1 MTPQNLKDGI
11 CQRLAELWPKRTIYP
26 DVCPDDHERPS
37 AYVKVVESTPTPAN
51 ANLVRWDATLLIV
64 LWREMDG
71 YGLAASDALM
81 ADQAD
86 VMSALFPFLA
96 VGDRVVTLHVSDQGQ
111 DEADG
116 AAFVEVKCQWF
127 DGLDSLNKFDGEG
140 TARPESP
147 KMNDFHGEISNK
159 E

>member
-1 MTPQNLKDGI
+1 MTPQDLKDGI

-26 DVCPDDHERPS
+26 DVCSDDHERPS
-37 AYVKVVESTPTPAN
+37 AYVKVVESTPAPAN
-51 ANLVRWDATLLIV
+51 AHLVRWDATLLIV
-64 LWREMDG
+64 LWEDLDG

-96 VGDRVVTLHVSDQGQ
+96 VGDRVVTLNVSDQGL
-111 DEADG
+111 DEVDG

-127 DGLDSLNKFDGEG
+127 DGLESLNRFDGEG

-147 KMNDFHGEISNK
+147 KMNDFHAEISNK